1 MQPLVGPLHDD
12 RTPSI
17 CRIAEGHLPSREVS
31 FRETS
36 AAQTLPVPIDDV
48 GTTLLLCIILAATT
62 YEAFFD
68 PAPNVL
74 AITPVIVNTPRA
86 TSGCLSRHTPFS
98 EW

>member
-17 CRIAEGHLPSREVS
+17 CRIAEGHLTSREVS

-62 YEAFFD
+62 YEASFQPSPKCAGKHSRD
-68 PAPNVL
+68 CQRPTCNLRLSLQAY
-74 AITPVIVNTPRA
+74 AI
-86 TSGCLSRHTPFS
+86 L
-98 EW
+98 